1 MLHPIDTHEE
11 LRLSHPNRTQSSSQR
26 SWPAIRESRDFRPER
41 LTPTS
46 QNGSSV
52 LEKSAGGSARF
63 STTLAVVLSA
73 RRNAL
78 SPGRDSAPKGCWQAI
93 PCSPDADPVG
103 FSGVYYANH
112 QRAHTRLM
120 PKNRSWDL
128 EDQVRRK
135 LIAEGRYTVDAAV
148 EVNRSEAAVR
158 LRAKLFGLSLLQRRE
173 AKGRCDI
180 QYLTCHPVE
189 ARPHISVPNPQCT
202 WTEARTVGVCQG
214 TLTSPPRRNPSTAR
228 VESSLQALQLL

>member
-1 MLHPIDTHEE
+1 
-11 LRLSHPNRTQSSSQR
+11 
-26 SWPAIRESRDFRPER
+26 
-41 LTPTS
+41 
-46 QNGSSV
+46 
-52 LEKSAGGSARF
+52 
-63 STTLAVVLSA
+63 
-73 RRNAL
+73 
-78 SPGRDSAPKGCWQAI
+78 
-93 PCSPDADPVG
+93 
-103 FSGVYYANH
+103 
-112 QRAHTRLM
+112 M